1 MYEIIKYIRT
11 MIEDARGHL
20 IQSLRNTTRKRKH
33 LNFNDEIFV
42 VEDNDEQNSTD
53 ISVDINNLPEIPDL
67 DDTDVLMIYDTTTST
82 LSKVTLASLKVYI
95 NDESSTST
103 SESTSL

>member
-20 IQSLRNTTRKRKH
+20 IQSLRNTTRKRKY

-82 LSKVTLASLKVYI
+82 LSKVTLGDLKTYI
-95 NDESSTST
+95 NTP
-103 SESTSL
+103 